1 MAVTEKKLV
10 QRSQRVAFMDVGTGD
25 SAEYTR
31 MTGFTA
37 LTNGKNPKEY
47 SRQYVDENTE
57 RSDVVGYSPSIEYS
71 FDRHTNTAVHDKI
84 AEISDKEKVGSDTH
98 VSIVVVDLFAAAQSG
113 AYPAIQRTYAVIPD
127 SDGDGTDALIY
138 SGTFKAVSEIVVG
151 TATSNDNWQTATFT
165 AAPEPDSDLE

>member
-10 QRSQRVAFMDVGTGD
+10 QRSQRVAFMDVGAGG

-71 FDRHTNTAVHDKI
+71 FDRHTNTLQCMTRLRRYRIKRRS
-84 AEISDKEKVGSDTH
+84 E
-98 VSIVVVDLFAAAQSG
+98 
-113 AYPAIQRTYAVIPD
+113 AIHMY
-127 SDGDGTDALIY
+127 L
-138 SGTFKAVSEIVVG
+138 
-151 TATSNDNWQTATFT
+151 
-165 AAPEPDSDLE
+165 